1 MKNRNSRFTLITG
14 GSSGIGLALAECLNV
29 RGDTVL
35 IVGRNAGRMEA
46 ALARCPGLVSKICD
60 VSDPAQS
67 ADLARWVAGHYGQL
81 DTLINNAGVCEPC
94 LFHRDAQAA
103 DKVQREIETNLLGPV
118 HLTHLLLPILISNRP
133 ATIVNVT
140 SGYAIWPCSSAPRY
154 SASKSGLSA
163 FTFVLREQLRDSGVR
178 VMEVCPPMVDTP
190 MTAEARCPKISP
202 ERVAGEI
209 IHGMDRRRER
219 VLIGQ
224 SRALAIAG
232 RFLPGLTR
240 TVMNRYPVSLR
251 ELRQKY
257 GDGD

>member
-1 MKNRNSRFTLITG
+1 MKKRKTRYVLITG
-14 GSSGIGLALAECLNV
+14 GSSGIGLALAERLNA
-29 RGDTVL
+29 RGDSVL
-35 IVGRNAGRMEA
+35 IVGRNAGRMNA
-46 ALARCPGLVSKICD
+46 ALARCPGLVSRICD
-60 VSDPAQS
+60 VADPAQN
-67 ADLARWVAGHYGQL
+67 ADLARWVAGNYGRL

-103 DKVQREIETNLLGPV
+103 DKVRREIETNLLGPV
-118 HLTHLLLPILISNRP
+118 HLTHLLLPILIANRP

-140 SGYAIWPCSSAPRY
+140 SGYAIWPCSSAPGY

-163 FTFVLREQLRDSGVR
+163 FTFVLREQLRDSGVQ
-178 VMEVCPPMVDTP
+178 VMEACPPMVDTP
-190 MTAEARCPKISP
+190 MTTEAKCPKIAP

-209 IHGMDRRRER
+209 LHGMDRRRKR

-240 TVMNRYPVSLR
+240 TVLNRYPISLR
-251 ELRQKY
+251 ELRRKY
-257 GDGD
+257 GDAD